1 MNVFMFHTL
10 SESNEQKIKF
20 LDSLSFLDVGL
31 PMN

>member
-10 SESNEQKIKF
+10 SESNEQKTNF